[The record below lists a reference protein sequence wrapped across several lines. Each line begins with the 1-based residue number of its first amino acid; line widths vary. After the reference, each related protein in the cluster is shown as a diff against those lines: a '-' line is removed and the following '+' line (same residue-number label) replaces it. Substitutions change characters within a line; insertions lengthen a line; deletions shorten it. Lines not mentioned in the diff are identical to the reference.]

1 MDAPEPIQWYYA
13 DHGEQRGPFSGPE
26 WEAMIASG
34 TVTGATLVWNAGLAG
49 WVAWESLA
57 TPPVSTPEPPPR
69 LEGSNTPSPH
79 QVTCSECGGQFATED
94 TIPYGNRRVCAACK
108 PAFLQRL
115 AEGAALGHAGGNH
128 LTPEEVAEADYP
140 LGLVRA
146 WDRGWDAFRKDP
158 WKLLGATVCF
168 GGILLVLTGIG
179 FVAGMVVPLAANI
192 IGLFVTS
199 QLTAGLYLVFLQPL
213 RGEPVNIQS
222 GFRGFGPRYW
232 QLTLY
237 QVIQSVVMLGFAIL
251 MGVGMAPMIFLGA
264 ASTAG
269 RANPPLS
276 VVIALFAV
284 GALVAIVA
292 VICLFYFLVS
302 WMFAAPLILDKGLD
316 AWPAMKLCRKVVNRH
331 PFRFSIILLV
341 VSTFGM
347 IGAVLC
353 GVGML
358 VTGTA
363 AGLMMASVYEDM
375 FGRLDPRQIH

>member
-13 DHGEQRGPFSGPE
+13 DGGEQRGPFSGPE
-26 WEAMIASG
+26 WEAMITSG
-34 TVTGATLVWNAGLAG
+34 TVSAATLVWHAGLSG
-49 WVAWESLA
+49 WVPWESL
-57 TPPVSTPEPPPR
+57 TPRSAPPENAPPR
-69 LEGSNTPSPH
+69 QEPADSP
-79 QVTCSECGGQFATED
+79 TSDGLACSECGKRFAPED

-108 PAFLQRL
+108 PVFLQRL
-115 AEGAALGHAGGNH
+115 TEGAALGHAEGRH
-128 LTPEEVAEADYP
+128 LSAEEVVEQEYP
-140 LGLVRA
+140 LGLMRA
-146 WDRGWDAFRKDP
+146 WDRGWDAFRSDP
-158 WKLLGATVCF
+158 WKLIGATACF
-168 GGILLVLTGIG
+168 GGILLVLTGVG

-237 QVIQSVVMLGFAIL
+237 QVIQSAAMIGFTVLIILGMTPA
-251 MGVGMAPMIFLGA
+251 IFLGA
-264 ASTAG
+264 ASAAG
-269 RANPPLS
+269 RATPPLAA
-276 VVIALFAV
+276 VIALFTV
-284 GALVAIVA
+284 GALVSIAA
-292 VICLFYFLVS
+292 VVCLFYFLVS

-331 PFRFSIILLV
+331 PFRFSVILLV

-347 IGAVLC
+347 IGAALC

-375 FGRLDPRQIH
+375 FGRLDPRQPR

>member
-1 MDAPEPIQWYYA
+1 MDAPEPIQWFYA
-13 DHGEQRGPFSGPE
+13 DGGEQRGPFSGPE
-26 WEAMIASG
+26 WEAVLASG
-34 TVTGATLVWNAGLAG
+34 AVTGATLVWHAGLAG
-49 WVAWESLA
+49 WVPWESL
-57 TPPVSTPEPPPR
+57 TSPPVSPAEPPPR
-69 LEGSNTPSPH
+69 LEAEGTSSPSG
-79 QVTCSECGGQFATED
+79 VTCSECGKLFATED

-115 AEGAALGHAGGNH
+115 AEGAALGHADGRH
-128 LTPEEVAEADYP
+128 LSPEEVAEADYP

-158 WKLLGATVCF
+158 WKLIGATACF
-168 GGILLVLTGIG
+168 GGILLALTGVG

-213 RGEPVNIQS
+213 RGEPVHIQS

-251 MGVGMAPMIFLGA
+251 MGLGMAPMVIIGA

-269 RANPPLS
+269 RANPP
-276 VVIALFAV
+276 VAAVIALFAV
-284 GALVAIVA
+284 GALVSIAA
-292 VICLFYFLVS
+292 VVCLFYFLVS

-316 AWPAMKLCRKVVNRH
+316 AWPAMNLCRKVVNRH
-331 PFRFSIILLV
+331 PFRFSVILLV

-363 AGLMMASVYEDM
+363 AGLMLASMYEDM
-375 FGRLDPRQIH
+375 FGRLDPRQIR